1 MVDTNS
7 AQNPAIPERP
17 IAPHLQ
23 IYRWT
28 IPMAL
33 SILHRFTGMALA
45 AGTLLLTWWLVATAL
60 GPQTYAQI
68 HALMTS
74 WLGMLVLLG
83 FSFSLI
89 LHFLNGI
96 RHLVWDVG
104 LGFEIKTA
112 RASGWFVVFLALIL
126 TAAVW
131 VLAFMWRG

>member
-96 RHLVWDVG
+96 RHLVMDAGAAFELKRNKMFSMVVIVG
-104 LGFEIKTA
+104 G
-112 RASGWFVVFLALIL
+112 VVL
-126 TAAVW
+126 TAAFW
-131 VLAFMWRG
+131 LYLGMK